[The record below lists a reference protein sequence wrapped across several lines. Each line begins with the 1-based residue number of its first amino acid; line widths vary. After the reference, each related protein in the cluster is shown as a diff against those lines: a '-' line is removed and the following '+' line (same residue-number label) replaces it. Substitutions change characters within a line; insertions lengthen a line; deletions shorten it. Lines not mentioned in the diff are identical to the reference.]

1 MPCTSVKAIRS
12 GFLYDHV
19 VTEGDSSDRARLA
32 AAGFEA
38 AYQVAVR
45 AISDISD
52 PDAAFSAS
60 SEMSDLLRKMR
71 DEVGEIRTRI
81 VGEIW
86 RREELS
92 LAKLAERIGVSKT
105 RAAELAQTVRFERHE
120 NKRKMK
126 EVGNDGAHGCPSRSL
141 ASSR

>member
-1 MPCTSVKAIRS
+1 VPCTSVKATRS

-60 SEMSDLLRKMR
+60 SEISDLLRKMR

-105 RAAELAQTVRFERHE
+105 RAAELAQTVRLREARE
-120 NKRKMK
+120 QQKN
-126 EVGNDGAHGCPSRSL
+126 EGGGE
-141 ASSR
+141 